1 VRYLEWIHMYLRKSY
16 LGRTRVEKY
25 RRRYQIPL
33 QGCEMYGSTAGGYL
47 TLEYNSDYHPYIA
60 IKIDMKL
67 LGILQITYVHNVV
80 R

>member
-1 VRYLEWIHMYLRKSY
+1 MDTYVFKEKLSKAELEWRS
-16 LGRTRVEKY
+16 RT
-25 RRRYQIPL
+25 YQIPL